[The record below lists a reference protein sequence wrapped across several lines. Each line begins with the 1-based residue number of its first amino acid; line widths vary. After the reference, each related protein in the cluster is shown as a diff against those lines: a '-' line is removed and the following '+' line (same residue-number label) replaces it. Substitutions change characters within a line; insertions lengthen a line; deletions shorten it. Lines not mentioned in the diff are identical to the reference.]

1 MNVKVKM
8 PKFGKPG
15 KGNSWTKELL
25 MSVIGTTISIVLTFG
40 TAYLIEQKQRKAEG
54 REIAMMVIH
63 DIDLYAEN
71 FREMAE
77 MEAKNHD
84 LTMYVM
90 EHIDSIEKIP
100 FDTIY
105 AVINYIYTS
114 EGFEFRVDDSI
125 EKTFQSNQEIW
136 RSIDAPSF
144 IDLARNF
151 FHDRRMTFQVLNTS
165 PIFRKPIDEKES
177 MPIYA
182 NAMNTGKGIDWYDFL
197 HKKLQDQDVQ
207 LYIHFHDQRQS
218 AINTTADN
226 YQDISNR
233 CKFIMNITDE
243 ELEAFLDKR
252 KRTGE
257 KLTDKKLVGRW
268 TTQEDQPQTFEFNSD
283 HTFKQLVEKR
293 HPSPSYHGR
302 LKVTYIFTGR
312 WEIKEDSLYRYFD
325 ADNDFNIDRSSITY
339 APEKRDEVEQF
350 LKQVEAATI
359 EQKKKHD
366 RDTIVRA
373 AVIDRSGNKVEL
385 TFPENVQ
392 DGRIGYLIREK
403 TTEEKGA
410 TTK

>member
-1 MNVKVKM
+1 
-8 PKFGKPG
+8 
-15 KGNSWTKELL
+15 

-40 TAYLIEQKQRKAEG
+40 TAYLIEQQQRKAEG

-63 DIDLYAEN
+63 DIDLYAES
-71 FREMAE
+71 FREMANE
-77 MEAKNHD
+77 EAKNHD
-84 LTMYVM
+84 LAMYVI

-100 FDTIY
+100 LDTIS

-144 IDLARNF
+144 IDAAREF
-151 FHDRRMTFQVLNTS
+151 FNNRRMTFQVMNTS
-165 PIFRKPIDEKES
+165 PVFHKPINEKES
-177 MPIYA
+177 IPIYA
-182 NAMNTGKGIDWYDFL
+182 NAMNTGKGIDWHDFL
-197 HKKLQDQDVQ
+197 RKKLKDEDVQ
-207 LYIHFHDQRQS
+207 LYIHFHGDRQS
-218 AINTTADN
+218 AINSTADN

-268 TTQEDQPQTFEFNSD
+268 TTQDDEQQAYEFNSD
-283 HTFKQLVEKR
+283 HTFKQLVER
-293 HPSPSYHGR
+293 RYPSPSYHGR
-302 LKVTYIFTGR
+302 LKVTYTYTGR

-325 ADNDFNIDRSSITY
+325 AGCDFNIDRTSITY
-339 APEKRDEVEQF
+339 APEKRDDVEQF
-350 LKQVEAATI
+350 LKQIEASATEI
-359 EQKKKHD
+359 KQKQD

-385 TFPENVQ
+385 TFPEN
-392 DGRIGYLIREK
+392 DKYGRVAYLIREK
-403 TTEEKGA
+403 TTEEK
-410 TTK
+410 